1 MLYTLDIFG
10 TAVFA
15 VSGALAAGRKQ
26 MDLFGVVVLAVV
38 TAVGGGTFRDL
49 VLGATPVFWVRD
61 PLYLGTATAA
71 ALLTFGAARITR
83 IPPVGLQLAD
93 AVGLATFTVIGTQ
106 AALVHAVSPAV
117 AVLMGVMTG
126 VLGGMVRDVLAG
138 EVPLVLRREIYATA
152 SLCGAVA
159 LVGIEAAGAEAN
171 VAVGA
176 AATVTLCLRLVALR
190 WKLSLPV
197 FPPPR

>member
-1 MLYTLDIFG
+1 MLYVLDIFG

-26 MDLFGVVVLAVV
+26 MDLFGAVVLAVV

-49 VLGATPVFWVRD
+49 VLGATPVFWIRD
-61 PLYLGTATAA
+61 PWYLGTATAA
-71 ALLTFGAARITR
+71 ALITFGAARITR
-83 IPPVGLQLAD
+83 VPAVGLQLAD

-106 AALVHAVSPAV
+106 AALGHAVSPAV

-152 SLCGAVA
+152 SLCGAVV
-159 LVGIEAAGAEAN
+159 LVGLQ
-171 VAVGA
+171 AVGTANHLAVPVA
-176 AATVTLCLRLVALR
+176 AAVTLALRLVALR
-190 WKLSLPV
+190 WKLSLPI
-197 FPPPR
+197 FPTPR

>member
-1 MLYTLDIFG
+1 MLYALDIFG

-26 MDLFGVVVLAVV
+26 MDLFGAVVLATV

-61 PLYLGTATAA
+61 PWYLGATTAA
-71 ALLTFGAARITR
+71 ALLTYGAARVTR
-83 IPPVGLQLAD
+83 VPAVGLQVAD
-93 AVGLATFTVIGTQ
+93 AIGLATFTVIGTQ
-106 AALVHAVSPAV
+106 AALGHAVAPAV

-126 VLGGMVRDVLAG
+126 VLGGMVRDVLSG

-159 LVGIEAAGAEAN
+159 LVALEAAGAGSN
-171 VAVGA
+171 LAVPTA
-176 AATVTLCLRLVALR
+176 AAITLGLRLVALR

-197 FPPPR
+197 FPEPR